1 MPGVVSHVETMVK
14 FSLDQKGR
22 SYRKPHFG
30 FVLLSVA
37 AIGLT
42 IVPSWKDHNRWL
54 RSEPLGLVPLSSQES
69 DLQEY
74 QEMRLALECTSSER
88 FDCLNRLRKKL
99 QESSTATREALPD
112 NTMDADKKRD
122 HEITSIDYAIHLAQK
137 RVAQLPSIYPPQA
150 SYPDEIPMLTP
161 MQSEEVK
168 AKPEWSDVLFP
179 DFNVAGLHKC
189 GTSQLTHIISSHPQV
204 RKFGK
209 LHTELIFKDDFLF
222 DTKADSDEEQLEF
235 QQNLFKFHQNLYK
248 EQRRLTRDKNTKN
261 APFTVASTLVVDDA
275 VLRWRYLQPKKRPLF
290 FILTRDPAD
299 WLWAAWNFWLDT
311 ELDSKPSQWP
321 VRGWATP
328 ELQYRSPEL
337 FHELL
342 LGADRVK
349 SYSWFHRLRDAA
361 VASPRRFIA
370 EFGKEQIFFAR
381 NEDMLPVN
389 VDRKGGLLD
398 RLSSFTGLDREGFRA
413 SVAKQIHNCNDVK
426 GNSNVCNQ
434 TSSSYSIA
442 GGRSM
447 LPESRRLAYLFF
459 AAECK
464 VWKED
469 FGIEYQECLSAL
481 PSSEAEKAF
490 VQRN

>member
-1 MPGVVSHVETMVK
+1 MSHSGTKMVK
-14 FSLDQKGR
+14 ISLDQKGR
-22 SYRKPHFG
+22 ICYRKAHFG
-30 FVLLSVA
+30 FALGVA
-37 AIGLT
+37 ALGLT
-42 IVPSWKDHNRWL
+42 IVPSWRNHTRWL
-54 RSEPLGLVPLSSQES
+54 RSEPQGRVPLSSQEL
-69 DLQEY
+69 DFLQEY
-74 QEMRLALECTSSER
+74 QEMRLALECKSSEK
-88 FDCLNRLRKKL
+88 FDCLDKLRKTL
-99 QESSTATREALPD
+99 QEFGTAREAPPGK
-112 NTMDADKKRD
+112 NEDADKKRA
-122 HEITSIDYAIHLAQK
+122 HEITSMDYAIHLAQD
-137 RVAQLPSIYPPQA
+137 RIAQLPNIYPPQG
-150 SYPDEIPMLTP
+150 SYPDEIPILTP
-161 MQSEEVK
+161 MRSEAVK
-168 AKPEWSDVLFP
+168 ANSEWSDILFP

-209 LHTELIFKDDFLF
+209 LHTELVFKHDFLF
-222 DTKADSDEEQLEF
+222 DTTVTSDEEQLEF
-235 QQNLFKFHQNLYK
+235 QQKLYKFHQNLYK
-248 EQRRLTRDKNTKN
+248 EQRKLMKDTTTKN
-261 APFTVASTLVVDDA
+261 APTTVASTLVVDDT

-290 FILTRDPAD
+290 FIVTRDPAD

-361 VASPRRFIA
+361 VTSPRRFIA
-370 EFGKEQIFFAR
+370 EFGKENIFFAR

-426 GNSNVCNQ
+426 GNANVCNQ

-447 LPESRRLAYLFF
+447 LPESRRLVYLFF

-469 FGIEYQECLSAL
+469 FGIEYPECLSAL
-481 PSSEAEKAF
+481 PSNEEEKAF
-490 VQRN
+490 IQQN